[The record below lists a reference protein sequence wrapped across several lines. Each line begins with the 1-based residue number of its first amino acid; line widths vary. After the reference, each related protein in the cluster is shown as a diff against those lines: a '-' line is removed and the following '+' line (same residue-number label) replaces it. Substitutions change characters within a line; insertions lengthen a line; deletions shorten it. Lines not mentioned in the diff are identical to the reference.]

1 MRDNRRQFLKTI
13 GLAGFASSLPFTQ
26 LLALNPP
33 EDGSQGFVV
42 SAKEQET
49 WLIAGRQAPVTIVVD
64 KKNRG
69 VQSASFCYEDIR
81 PGDLIPVH
89 KHLREVEIIFI
100 QKGSGVFTLGD
111 KEFAVEEGG
120 AAFVPKGVWHGLRNT
135 GTENI
140 DMRFAYIPAGFEGYF
155 REIGTPVGKPFV
167 RRTVEEKSVIGR
179 KWRIIRK
186 EDVVNSEK

>member
-33 EDGSQGFVV
+33 EDDSQGFVV

-135 GTENI
+135 GAETLR
-140 DMRFAYIPAGFEGYF
+140 MMFSFSPSGFDGYF
-155 REIGTPVGKPFV
+155 REIGVPPGVAWKEKTP
-167 RRTVEEKSVIGR
+167 EEFAAIDKKYG
-179 KWRIIRK
+179 
-186 EDVVNSEK
+186 VVYKR